1 MNPLPALSLV
11 VLAFAALGLLLALG
25 RAIGPALGL
34 QRLGLPAAVV
44 AGLLGLAIGPEGP
57 WPLLPA
63 AVEELWAR
71 LPTILLTLVFGTL
84 MLGRPLPALQRFWRP
99 AAAQTLLGLTLG
111 FGQYLMGALAVLLVL
126 GPLLGVDPLM
136 ACLIEVGFE
145 GGHGSAAVM
154 GPIYA
159 DLGFGEGSD
168 LGLAMATVG
177 LLSSTVLGGVLV
189 VLGQRYGWLMALEPL
204 AVEPLAAEP
213 MALAPADLRVEA
225 MAPAGLAAS
234 GVALSG
240 VTLEPS
246 LPRAAASPH
255 EPSCPLPAP
264 ASPPERGQAAVLL
277 LNLGLAGV
285 AVGLGVLMQAG
296 LDWAATPLQGAWHTV
311 VDALPVYPLALAGSL
326 LVRLALERSG
336 RSDLASPQL
345 QTRLGGL
352 ATDLLITAAMAG
364 LNLAQLVQN
373 WLPLTVLAV
382 AGLGWNLLVVL
393 VLARRVLPID
403 WFERA
408 ITEFGQATGVAAS
421 GLLLLGMA
429 DPSNRSGALPAFSI
443 KQLLLQPVLAGGVV
457 TVAAPLAVHSWGLSL
472 WCELC
477 FALTVLWITLAL
489 LLARRPT

>member
-1 MNPLPALSLV
+1 MSTLPA
-11 VLAFAALGLLLALG
+11 VLLIAVAFAALGLLLALG

-44 AGLLGLAIGPEGP
+44 AGLLGLLIGPQGP
-57 WPLLPA
+57 WPVMPE
-63 AVEELWAR
+63 AVEALWAR
-71 LPTILLTLVFGTL
+71 LPMILLTLVFGTL
-84 MLGRPLPALQRFWRP
+84 MLGRPLPALQQFWRP

-111 FGQYLMGALAVLLVL
+111 FGQFLMGALAVLLLL
-126 GPLLGVDPLM
+126 GPWLGVNPLM

-159 DLGFGEGSD
+159 GLGFGEGTD

-189 VLGQRYGWLMALEPL
+189 VIGQRYGWLMALEPVVPQAL
-204 AVEPLAAEP
+204 DCGAGIVDGDEPLAAP
-213 MALAPADLRVEA
+213 QPAADL
-225 MAPAGLAAS
+225 
-234 GVALSG
+234 
-240 VTLEPS
+240 
-246 LPRAAASPH
+246 H
-255 EPSCPLPAP
+255 QPSCPLPGPAP
-264 ASPPERGQAAVLL
+264 AREQGQAAVLL
-277 LNLGLAGV
+277 LNLGLAGL
-285 AVGLGVLMQAG
+285 AVGIGVLMQAA
-296 LDWAATPLQGAWHTV
+296 LAWAATPLEGAWRTV

-336 RSDLASPQL
+336 LSDLASPQL

-364 LNLAQLVQN
+364 LNLSQLVHN
-373 WLPLTVLAV
+373 WLPLTVLTV

-393 VLARRVLPID
+393 VLARRVLPLD

-408 ITEFGQATGVAAS
+408 VIEFGQATGVAAS
-421 GLLLLGMA
+421 GLLLLGMV
-429 DPSNRSGALPAFSI
+429 DPDNRSEALPAFSI

-457 TVAAPLAVHSWGLSL
+457 TVAAPLAVHSWGLAV

-489 LLARRPT
+489 LLARQGT

>member
-1 MNPLPALSLV
+1 VNVLPALPLV
-11 VLAFAALGLLLALG
+11 CLAFAALGLLLALG

-71 LPTILLTLVFGTL
+71 LPTILLTLVFATL
-84 MLGRPLPALQRFWRP
+84 MLGRPLPALRRFWRP

-126 GPLLGVDPLM
+126 GPLLGVNPLM

-145 GGHGSAAVM
+145 GGHGSAAVL

-159 DLGFGEGSD
+159 DLGFSEGSD

-189 VLGQRYGWLMALEPL
+189 VIGQRYGWLMALEPL
-204 AVEPLAAEP
+204 AIEPLAIEVAAP
-213 MALAPADLRVEA
+213 MAVAPAAVALAGAGPAA
-225 MAPAGLAAS
+225 MA
-234 GVALSG
+234 
-240 VTLEPS
+240 LEPS
-246 LPRAAASPH
+246 LPQPAASPH

-264 ASPPERGQAAVLL
+264 ATPQARGQAAVLL
-277 LNLGLAGV
+277 LNLGLAGG

-296 LDWAATPLQGAWHTV
+296 LDWAASPLEGAWHTV

-326 LVRLALERSG
+326 LVRLVLERSG

-364 LNLAQLVQN
+364 LNLAQLAQH

-408 ITEFGQATGVAAS
+408 VIEFGQATGVAAS

-443 KQLLLQPVLAGGVV
+443 KQLLLQPVLSGGVV
-457 TVAAPLAVHSWGLSL
+457 TVAAPLAVHSWGLTL

-489 LLARRPT
+489 LLARRPA

>member
-1 MNPLPALSLV
+1 MTILSTLSLV
-11 VLAFAALGLLLALG
+11 SLALAALGLLLALG

-57 WPLLPA
+57 WPLLPP

-159 DLGFGEGSD
+159 DLGFGEGTD

-189 VLGQRYGWLMALEPL
+189 VIGQRYGWLMALEPL
-204 AVEPLAAEP
+204 APEPLA
-213 MALAPADLRVEA
+213 LEA
-225 MAPAGLAAS
+225 GP
-234 GVALSG
+234 
-240 VTLEPS
+240 LELS
-246 LPRAAASPH
+246 LPQPAASPH

-264 ASPPERGQAAVLL
+264 ASAQDRGQAAVLL
-277 LNLGLAGV
+277 INLGLAGG
-285 AVGLGVLMQAG
+285 AVGLGVLMEAG

-311 VDALPVYPLALAGSL
+311 VEALPVYPLALAGSL

-336 RSDLASPQL
+336 RDDLASPQL

-364 LNLAQLVQN
+364 LNLAQLAQN
-373 WLPLTVLAV
+373 WLPLTVLSA

-393 VLARRVLPID
+393 VLARRVLPVD

-408 ITEFGQATGVAAS
+408 VTEFGQATGVAAS
-421 GLLLLGMA
+421 GLLLLGMV

-477 FALTVLWITLAL
+477 LALTVLWITLAL
-489 LLARRPT
+489 LLARRPA

>member
-1 MNPLPALSLV
+1 MSTLPAVLV
-11 VLAFAALGLLLALG
+11 IGGAFAALGLLLALG

-34 QRLGLPAAVV
+34 QRLGLPASVV
-44 AGLLGLAIGPEGP
+44 AGLLGLLVGPQGP
-57 WPLLPA
+57 WPVMPE
-63 AVEELWAR
+63 AVEALWAR
-71 LPTILLTLVFGTL
+71 LPMILLTLVFGTL
-84 MLGRPLPALQRFWRP
+84 MLGRPLPALRQFWRP
-99 AAAQTLLGLTLG
+99 AAAQTLVGLTLG
-111 FGQYLMGALAVLLVL
+111 FGQHLMGALAVLLVL

-159 DLGFGEGSD
+159 GLGFEEGTD

-189 VLGQRYGWLMALEPL
+189 VLGQRYGWLMALEP
-204 AVEPLAAEP
+204 VGPVAE
-213 MALAPADLRVEA
+213 
-225 MAPAGLAAS
+225 
-234 GVALSG
+234 ALS
-240 VTLEPS
+240 PP
-246 LPRAAASPH
+246 LPATDPH
-255 EPSCPLPAP
+255 QPSCPLPDPAP
-264 ASPPERGQAAVLL
+264 ALERGQAAVLL
-277 LNLGLAGV
+277 LNLGLAGL
-285 AVGLGVLMQAG
+285 AVGLGVLMQAA
-296 LDWAATPLQGAWHTV
+296 LAWAATPLEGAWRTV

-326 LVRLALERSG
+326 LVRLALERG
-336 RSDLASPQL
+336 GLSDLASPQL

-364 LNLAQLVQN
+364 LNLSQLARN

-393 VLARRVLPID
+393 VLARRVLPVD

-408 ITEFGQATGVAAS
+408 VIEFGQATGVAAS

-429 DPSNRSGALPAFSI
+429 DPDNRSGALPAFSI

-457 TVAAPLAVHSWGLSL
+457 TVAAPLAVHSWGLPL
-472 WCELC
+472 WGELC
-477 FALTVLWITLAL
+477 LGLTVLWIALAL
-489 LLARRPT
+489 LLARQGP

>member
-1 MNPLPALSLV
+1 MAT
-11 VLAFAALGLLLALG
+11 LGLLLALG

-44 AGLLGLAIGPEGP
+44 AGLLGLLIGPYGP
-57 WPLLPA
+57 WPVMPP

-84 MLGRPLPALQRFWRP
+84 MLGRPLPAVQRFWRA

-111 FGQYLMGALAVLLVL
+111 FGQYLMGALTVLLLL
-126 GPLLGVDPLM
+126 GPWLGVNPLM

-159 DLGFGEGSD
+159 DLGFVEGSD

-177 LLSSTVLGGVLV
+177 LLSSTLLGGVLV
-189 VLGQRYGWLMALEPL
+189 VIAQRFGWLMALEPVAL
-204 AVEPLAAEP
+204 EP
-213 MALAPADLRVEA
+213 ALA
-225 MAPAGLAAS
+225 G
-234 GVALSG
+234 GG
-240 VTLEPS
+240 LEPVA
-246 LPRAAASPH
+246 PEPAAGPH
-255 EPSCPLPAP
+255 QPSCPLPDP
-264 ASPPERGQAAVLL
+264 AAGRELGEVAMLL
-277 LNLGLAGV
+277 INLGLVGL
-285 AVGLGVLMQAG
+285 AVGLGVLMEVA
-296 LDWAATPLQGAWHTV
+296 LNWAATPLHGAWRTV

-364 LNLAQLVQN
+364 LNLPQLAKS
-373 WLPLTVLAV
+373 WLPLTVLAS
-382 AGLGWNLLVVL
+382 AGLAWNLLVVL
-393 VLARRVLPID
+393 VLARRVLPVD

-408 ITEFGQATGVAAS
+408 VIEFGQATGVAAT

-429 DPSNRSGALPAFSI
+429 DPSNRSEALPAFSI

-457 TVAAPLAVHSWGLSL
+457 TVAAPLAVNSWGLPL

-477 FALTVLWITLAL
+477 FGLTVLWITLAL
-489 LLARRPT
+489 LLARQPA

>member
-1 MNPLPALSLV
+1 VSTLPGVALIA
-11 VLAFAALGLLLALG
+11 LAFASLGLLLALG

-44 AGLLGLAIGPEGP
+44 AGLLGLAIGPQGP
-57 WPLLPA
+57 WPLMPD

-111 FGQYLMGALAVLLVL
+111 FGQYLMGALAVLLLL

-159 DLGFGEGSD
+159 GLGFGEGSD

-189 VLGQRYGWLMALEPL
+189 VIGQRYGWLMALEPL
-204 AVEPLAAEP
+204 APEPLTAEPLA
-213 MALAPADLRVEA
+213 VEA
-225 MAPAGLAAS
+225 LAPAGLAPG
-234 GVALSG
+234 GVAASG

-246 LPRAAASPH
+246 LPQPAANPH

-264 ASPPERGQAAVLL
+264 ASAPERGQAAVLL

-336 RSDLASPQL
+336 RGDLASPQL

-364 LNLAQLVQN
+364 LNLAQLAQN

-393 VLARRVLPID
+393 VLARRVLPVD

-408 ITEFGQATGVAAS
+408 VTEFGQATGVAAS

-429 DPSNRSGALPAFSI
+429 DPGNRSGALPAFSI

-477 FALTVLWITLAL
+477 FALTILWITLAL
-489 LLARRPT
+489 LLARRSA